1 MTDTVH
7 SERVGAMLDRLGGA
21 AVDHP
26 HFRGPPPDISD
37 WTALELGQVWAALHR
52 AEQFGHDDV
61 NARSVAHQVLEQAK
75 RLGLAPQF
83 DDAGLLAALRAAR
96 GHEWDYAIA
105 CLACLNGP
113 AQAEAGADLGV
124 EALRLLGAPDG
135 ASKSSYQAYLL
146 ARLAG
151 PGAASL
157 LADFFRQRHPN
168 EPYLLQELALL
179 PQLTDAS
186 LLALAGSRY
195 SGHWNRDCIGDADP
209 AQALAMDA
217 AYIDFS
223 RSALEAAA
231 RQLSDIHAGKVAYV
245 ADGAFSTSEAQV
257 LARAARVAAYRDEAW
272 FGPVIT
278 TLLPLASLA
287 PGPTVKSAPS
297 QSLAMALGN
306 AVETVPTPESLLAL
320 RTTYDTVRHA
330 GIKKRLVRHLKPA
343 QRALAERPDIA
354 LRLGVSLDGG
364 KRERATVLR
373 GLEAGYL
380 FAAQYAQH
388 DWRRVLAA
396 SHDGRQLIW
405 CANSIDNAGC
415 AAFSFMLDG
424 ATPVDSNG
432 QPLALPAEATISLW
446 HPLYEASAQRAAWQ
460 AYLSAR
466 AIRQPLRQAYRET
479 YGFDV
484 GMDAFAGHV
493 LAVRPLLGLAR
504 GEGWRLDYDCL
515 RRQFGDL
522 RLTLGLSEDLYPGA
536 GGHCESRAMV
546 CQRRHGS
553 QWQAVTNDELA
564 PVLWSEMCRAVD
576 LLVSVSAFAL
586 GGEADAHDPQ
596 RWQRLA
602 HLDSLDVGAMAAMRR
617 AVLRQVFAPQIAAG
631 RLAIGERHAHVG
643 AHALHLA
650 TGRVTVDGAP
660 VALALPQGGAR
671 LAALPWLPYDE
682 VLLEKLA
689 AAIGVLLS
697 GSPSV

>member
-1 MTDTVH
+1 MTDSLH
-7 SERVGAMLDRLGGA
+7 SERVGNMLARLGGA
-21 AVDHP
+21 PVDHP
-26 HFRGPPPDISD
+26 HFRGPPPDIEG
-37 WTALELGQVWAALHR
+37 WTPLELGQVWAALHR

-61 NARSVAHQVLEQAK
+61 NARSVAHQVLEQAT

-83 DDAGLLAALRAAR
+83 DDAGLLAALRASR
-96 GHEWDYAIA
+96 DHEWDYAIA

-113 AQAEAGADLGV
+113 APAAAGV
-124 EALRLLGAPDG
+124 EALRLLGEPDG

-151 PGAASL
+151 PGAVSQ
-157 LADFFRQRHPN
+157 LADFVRQRHAH

-195 SGHWNRDCIGDADP
+195 GYWNRDCIGDADP
-209 AQALAMDA
+209 AQTLATDA
-217 AYIDFS
+217 AYIEFS

-231 RQLSDIHAGKVAYV
+231 QQLADIHAGKIAYV
-245 ADGAFSTSEAQV
+245 SDGAFSTTEAQV
-257 LARAARVAAYRDEAW
+257 LARASRVAAYRDEAW

-278 TLLPLASLA
+278 RLLQLVGVA
-287 PGPTVKSAPS
+287 PGTAKSAPS
-297 QSLAMALGN
+297 QSLAMALGH

-320 RTTYDTVRHA
+320 RAAYDNVRHA
-330 GIKKRLVRHLKPA
+330 GIKKRLARHLKPA

-354 LRLGVSLDGG
+354 LRLGGWLDGG
-364 KRERATVLR
+364 KRERAILLR
-373 GLEAGYL
+373 CLEAGFL
-380 FAAQYAQH
+380 HAAQFVQD

-396 SHDGRQLIW
+396 SQDGRQLIW
-405 CANSIDNAGC
+405 RANGADG

-424 ATPVDSNG
+424 AAPVDSDG
-432 QPLALPAEATISLW
+432 APLTLSPEAAISLW
-446 HPLYEASAQRAAWQ
+446 HPLDDAPAVRAAWQ
-460 AYLSAR
+460 AYLNAR

-479 YGFDV
+479 YGFDT

-504 GEGWRLDYDCL
+504 GEGWQLDDDCL
-515 RRQFGDL
+515 RRHFGDL
-522 RLTLGLSEDLYPGA
+522 RLTLALSRDLYPGA
-536 GGHCESRAMV
+536 GGYCESLAMV
-546 CQRRHGS
+546 CARRRGS
-553 QWQAVTNDELA
+553 HWQAVPNEALA

-586 GGEADAHDPQ
+586 GGEDSPDDPQ

-602 HLDSLDVGAMAAMRR
+602 HLDSLEAGAMAAMRR

-660 VALALPQGGAR
+660 VPLELPQGGAR
-671 LAALPWLPYDE
+671 LAALSWLPYDE

-689 AAIGVLLS
+689 ASIGVLLS
-697 GSPSV
+697 SAASV